1 METTLAAAV
10 AELAAATQ
18 ALPDAAL
25 ERDYTWRYHEEGLRF
40 ALIGSYH
47 ELCTLAVDL
56 AAARSA
62 HGPAITIAQ
71 RVLGQYHG
79 GYRDLQA
86 LLLGVDDATAQ
97 RAPAP
102 EEWPIVATLGHMH
115 DTARQFFGRC
125 WHAAEMQRAGATEP
139 LEMDDEAL
147 AGFAGPPIAHES
159 APPTLEAV
167 RARFDALHARILTE
181 LSPISDAETLA
192 PSLWWEDEPIPVRY
206 RLQRFDAHLRQHTIQ
221 IEKAREAL
229 GVPLTE
235 AQRLLRYSFAAL
247 AEVETST
254 LGTDDLLN
262 DEREAAARVITAR
275 ARTF

>member
-18 ALPDAAL
+18 ALPDVAL

-47 ELCTLAVDL
+47 ELRTLAVDL

-62 HGPAITIAQ
+62 RGPAITIAQ

-86 LLLGVDDATAQ
+86 LLLGADDATAQ

-102 EEWPIVATLGHMH
+102 EEWPIAATLGHMH

-125 WHAAEMQRAGATEP
+125 WHAAEMQRAGVTEP

-147 AGFAGPPIAHES
+147 AAFAGPSIAHES
-159 APPTLEAV
+159 ATSTLEAV
-167 RARFDALHARILTE
+167 RARFDALHARILAE
-181 LSPISDAETLA
+181 LSPISDAETLV

-221 IEKAREAL
+221 IEKIREAL
-229 GVPLTE
+229 GMPLTE

-247 AEVETST
+247 AEVEAST

-262 DEREAAARVITAR
+262 DEREAAARVIAAR
-275 ARTF
+275 ARTL